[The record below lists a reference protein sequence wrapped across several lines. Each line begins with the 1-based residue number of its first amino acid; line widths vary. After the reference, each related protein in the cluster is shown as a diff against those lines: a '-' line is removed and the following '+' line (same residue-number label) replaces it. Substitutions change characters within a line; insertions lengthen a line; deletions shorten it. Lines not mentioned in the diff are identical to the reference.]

1 MLHEEI
7 EQLAAKNTNPCVS
20 ISLNTH
26 RTFPDCQKD
35 SILLKNL
42 AKEAETRLLA
52 EHAKREIQPLL
63 DRIAALGETIDE
75 RRNLDSLHIFL
86 SNDTEKVFRS
96 PWPTVEND
104 VKISNSFALKPL
116 VKDLN
121 RTEDYFILLMSQSGV
136 HLFNAV
142 NDFITDEVKNDDFP
156 VSENQMYMTDGIT
169 RSDSKA
175 SDDLVREYLNR
186 VDKSVVRAHNTCGK
200 NCVVICTEDNYSRL
214 MQVADKPSV
223 YYGYAPINYNDTSVH
238 SIAPQ
243 AWKILTDI
251 HRKRRGAAIEELREA
266 VGQGKV
272 LTDLREIYK
281 AAIEGRAD
289 LLIAHT
295 DFTQPVR
302 MGSNGDF
309 DLVDD
314 RKAPGVV
321 DDITSDIVREVLSR
335 KGRAVFTAQDEL
347 KAVGKIALKVRY

>member
-1 MLHEEI
+1 MSNEEL
-7 EQLAAKNTNPCVS
+7 EKLASERSNPCVS

-42 AKEAETRLLA
+42 VKEAENRLLA
-52 EHAKREIQPLL
+52 EYGKREIQALL
-63 DRIAALGETIDE
+63 DRLASLSDTIDE
-75 RRNLDSLHIFL
+75 RHNLDSLHIYL

-104 VKISNSFALKPL
+104 VKISNSFALKP
-116 VKDLN
+116 VIKDLN

-136 HLFNAV
+136 QLYNAV
-142 NDFITDEVKNDDFP
+142 NDYIVDEVKNDDFP
-156 VSENQMYMTDGIT
+156 VGENQWYMTDGIT

-186 VDKSVVRAHNTCGK
+186 VDKSMVRAHNTSGK

-214 MQVADKPSV
+214 MQVADKPSI
-223 YYGYAPINYNDTSVH
+223 YYGYAPVNYNDTSVH
-238 SIAPQ
+238 SLAPQ

-251 HRKRRGAAIEELREA
+251 HRKRRGEAIDELRQA

-281 AAIEGRAD
+281 AALEGRAD

-302 MGSNGDF
+302 MGANGDF

-314 RKAPGVV
+314 RKAAGVV

-335 KGRAVFTAQDEL
+335 KGRTVFTAQEEL
-347 KAVGKIALKVRY
+347 KTVGDIALKVRY

>member
-1 MLHEEI
+1 MSHEEL
-7 EQLAAKNTNPCVS
+7 EKLAEERNKPCVS

-42 AKEAETRLLA
+42 AKEAENRLLA
-52 EHAKREIQPLL
+52 EYGKREIQPLL
-63 DRIAALGETIDE
+63 NRIAGLETTIDE
-75 RRNLDSLHIFL
+75 RHNLDSLHIFL
-86 SNDTEKVFRS
+86 SNDTEQVFRS

-104 VKISNSFALKPL
+104 VKISSSFALKP
-116 VKDLN
+116 VIKDLN
-121 RTEDYFILLMSQSGV
+121 RTEDYYILLVSQSGV
-136 HLFNAV
+136 QLFNAV
-142 NDFITDEVKNDDFP
+142 NDYIVDEVKNDDFP
-156 VSENQMYMTDGIT
+156 VGENQWYMTDGVS

-186 VDKSVVRAHNTCGK
+186 VDKSLVRAHNASGK

-223 YYGYAPINYNDTSVH
+223 YYGYSPIDYNNSSVH

-243 AWKILTDI
+243 AWQVLTDI
-251 HRKRRGAAIEELREA
+251 HRKRRGEAIEELRVA

-272 LTDLREIYK
+272 ITDLREIYK
-281 AAIEGRAD
+281 AALEGRAD
-289 LLIAHT
+289 LLVTHT
-295 DFTQPVR
+295 DFSQPVK
-302 MGSNGDF
+302 MGENGDF

-321 DDITSDIVREVLSR
+321 DDITSDIVREVISR
-335 KGRAVFTAQDEL
+335 KGRTVFTAQEEL
-347 KAVGKIALKVRY
+347 EAVGSIALKVRY